1 MLSHISPTRVVVE
14 RAFRRR
20 RARRRG
26 AWPPNLG
33 LLEVG
38 FFLNEMGLRGF
49 FLNEMGCSDF
59 EIFLFGL
66 VVLYFFIDLI
76 L

>member
-38 FFLNEMGLRGF
+38 FFLNEMG
-49 FLNEMGCSDF
+49 CSDF

-66 VVLYFFIDLI
+66 VVLYFLIDLI